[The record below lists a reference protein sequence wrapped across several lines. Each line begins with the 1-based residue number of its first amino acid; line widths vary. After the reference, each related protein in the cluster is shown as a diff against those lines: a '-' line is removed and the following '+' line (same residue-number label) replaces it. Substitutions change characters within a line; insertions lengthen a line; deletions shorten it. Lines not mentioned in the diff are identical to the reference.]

1 MAQLN
6 GETGIDQCSLDER
19 RAVPDLWRVG
29 LDVKVRAEMRL
40 T

>member
-19 RAVPDLWRVG
+19 CAIPDLWRIG
-29 LDVKVRAEMRL
+29 LDVKVRAEMWL